1 MKTLKFFFGTFF
13 LFCIFILLACSGG
26 GSGSSDGTETAPL
39 SMSITDA
46 KPALP
51 VGVTNF
57 YVTIEEILVHKSGG
71 KWKSLDLAQK
81 PYTIDLLQFTNGETT
96 EFVPP
101 IQLEKGKYT
110 QVRMVISSA
119 SMVVLSED
127 QESTTGY
134 TITIP
139 SDKLR
144 TDKNF
149 DFGVEGHGVDITV
162 DFDLSQSLVAEGPD
176 GGPPYKLKPVLHVV
190 ETSADAI
197 ITGTINNDSYT
208 DHVPIEA
215 LVTVSERLAT
225 EQTWTEYTKVVVPM
239 NADGETTDFTI
250 YWLVP
255 NKIYLVE
262 IDFDPSIDTDNYDE
276 EIDHNIVDIGPGA
289 TYSLNDGNPI

>member
-1 MKTLKFFFGTFF
+1 MKAFRLFFGVFF
-13 LFCIFILLACSGG
+13 LFSIITLSACSGG
-26 GSGSSDGTETAPL
+26 GSGSSDGAATAPL

-46 KPALP
+46 KPSLP

-57 YVTIEEILVHKSGG
+57 YVTIEEVFVHKSGG
-71 KWKSLDLAQK
+71 KWKSLELSQS

-101 IQLEKGKYT
+101 IQLEEGKYT
-110 QVRMVISSA
+110 QVRMIISEA
-119 SMVVLSED
+119 SLVVLSED
-127 QESTTGY
+127 QKSTTGY
-134 TITIP
+134 TVTIP
-139 SDKLR
+139 SDKLK

-149 DFGVEGHGVDITV
+149 DIDLDDHGVDITV
-162 DFDLSQSLVAEGPD
+162 DFDLSQSLVAEGAD
-176 GGPPYKLKPVLHVV
+176 GGPPFKLKPVLHIV

-276 EIDHNIVDIGPGA
+276 EIDPNIVDIGPGA